1 MSSVMFDSSIYIAA
15 LRVGHD
21 AALQLR
27 RLAKGES
34 IWLSSVVLEELY
46 AGANAKNWH
55 IVERFERDFERTGR
69 VLAPNLKDWAQAGKV
84 LALLAA
90 KYDFE
95 QIGRGRLTNDVL
107 IAMSAARTGVTVIT
121 ANARDFEKLAEFR
134 QFLWRIENTINV
146 NSRPTDV

>member
-1 MSSVMFDSSIYIAA
+1 MASVMFDSSIYIAA
-15 LRVGHD
+15 LRIGHN

-46 AGANAKNWH
+46 AGANAKNRH
-55 IVERFERDFERTGR
+55 IVERFERDFDRAGR
-69 VLAPNLKDWAQAGKV
+69 VLVPNLKDWAQAGKV

-95 QIGRGRLTNDVL
+95 KIGRGRLTNDAL
-107 IAMSAARTGVTVIT
+107 IAVSAARTGMTIIT
-121 ANARDFEKLAEFR
+121 ANARDFERLAEFR
-134 QFLWRIENTINV
+134 PFPWKIETTMNG
-146 NSRPTDV
+146 